1 MTITESRLRRTTFAA
16 IAAVAALAFGAA
28 APASAATND
37 GLWYFDALHIGDHH
51 AAGITGEGV
60 TIAVLDGPVN
70 TDIPT
75 LKNANVEVRK
85 GSFCY
90 TEDGKVAPA
99 TSTDLSGPDSAY
111 HATNVVS
118 YIAGTGDGYPGQQG
132 VKGVAPGAKVLVYA
146 ISRLDSVV
154 DGGEKLSCL
163 EKDGQ
168 DLSTYEVGLA
178 MYEAMD
184 AGADIIVIPA
194 GYTGTALAADEG
206 AYSRAIREG
215 VIVVGSVANTD
226 DLAVSLGFPAGA
238 NGSVGVQAADINGQ
252 IQATEGRPN
261 DNGDTMVVAPGIGI
275 LTQGER
281 DGDWKSQPITQ
292 GTSLAAPIETGYIA
306 LAMQK
311 WPAASGNQIL
321 QDLVRSSNDQ
331 GEPFFD
337 ETRMTGFGFATATRM
352 LDRDASQYEDVNPLL
367 DARPDNQPSTEELLA
382 APTAEPEP
390 EPTSDPVAAPDWGPV
405 IVLLLSI
412 LGGGIVLVVIVLV
425 VVFAIRRS
433 RRKTPSGTTPHSRRL
448 GLGRCGRR

>member
-1 MTITESRLRRTTFAA
+1 
-16 IAAVAALAFGAA
+16 
-28 APASAATND
+28 
-37 GLWYFDALHIGDHH
+37 
-51 AAGITGEGV
+51 
-60 TIAVLDGPVN
+60 VN

-75 LKNANVEVRK
+75 LKDANVEVRK

-132 VKGVAPGAKVLVYA
+132 VKGIAPGAKVLVYA

-154 DGGEKLSCL
+154 DGGEETSCL

-168 DLSTYEVGLA
+168 DLSTEEVGRA

-206 AYSRAIREG
+206 AYSKAIREG

-226 DLAVSLGFPAGA
+226 DLVVSMGFPAGA
-238 NGSVGVQAADINGQ
+238 NGAVGVQAADINGQ

-261 DNGDTMVVAPGIGI
+261 DNYNTMVIAPGIGI

-281 DGDWKSQPITQ
+281 DGDWTSQPITQ
-292 GTSLAAPIETGYIA
+292 GTSLAAPIEAGYIA

-311 WPAASGNQIL
+311 WPDASGNQIL

-331 GEPFFD
+331 GEPIFD
-337 ETRMTGFGFATATRM
+337 PGFTGFGFATATRM
-352 LDRDASQYEDVNPLL
+352 LNRDASQYEDVNPFF
-367 DARPDNQPSTEELLA
+367 DVRRDNQPSVQELLA
-382 APTAEPEP
+382 APTQTAEPES
-390 EPTSDPVAAPDWGPV
+390 TTAPVPAADSSPQIGLLF
-405 IVLLLSI
+405 IVL
-412 LGGGIVLVVIVLV
+412 GGVFAAAVVLV
-425 VVFAIRRS
+425 VVFVVRRS
-433 RRKTPSGTTPHSRRL
+433 RRKPPSGNL
-448 GLGRCGRR
+448 E

>member
-1 MTITESRLRRTTFAA
+1 MTIDTSRPRRTMT
-16 IAAVAALAFGAA
+16 IAALVVASAFALGAA
-28 APASAATND
+28 APAVASTGD
-37 GLWYFDALHIGDHH
+37 GLWYFDAAHIADHH

-75 LKNANVEVRK
+75 LKDANVEVRK
-85 GSFCY
+85 GSLCY

-132 VKGVAPGAKVLVYA
+132 VKGIAPGAKVLVYA

-154 DGGEKLSCL
+154 DGGEETSCL

-168 DLSTYEVGLA
+168 DLSTEEVGRA

-206 AYSRAIREG
+206 AYSKAIREG

-226 DLAVSLGFPAGA
+226 DLVVSMGFPAGA
-238 NGSVGVQAADINGQ
+238 NGAVGVQAADINGQ

-261 DNGDTMVVAPGIGI
+261 DNYNTMVIAPGIGI

-292 GTSLAAPIETGYIA
+292 GTSLAAPIEAGYIA

-311 WPAASGNQIL
+311 WPDASGNQIL

-352 LDRDASQYEDVNPLL
+352 LARDPSQYEDVNPLL
-367 DARPDNQPSTEELLA
+367 DVRPVLIPSTEELLA
-382 APTAEPEP
+382 APTAEPVP

-405 IVLLLSI
+405 IVLLLAI
-412 LGGGIVLVVIVLV
+412 LGGGIVVVVIVLV
-425 VVFAIRRS
+425 VVFVVRRS
-433 RRKTPSGTTPHSRRL
+433 RRTPPSEN
-448 GLGRCGRR
+448 

>member
-1 MTITESRLRRTTFAA
+1 MTTASARRT
-16 IAAVAALAFGAA
+16 IGVAVAVATAVLLSAA
-28 APASAATND
+28 APASAATSD
-37 GLWYFDALHIGDHH
+37 GLWYFDAAHIADHH

-75 LKNANVEVRK
+75 LKDANVEVRK

-132 VKGVAPGAKVLVYA
+132 VKGIAPGAKVLVYA

-154 DGGEKLSCL
+154 EGGEEISCL

-168 DLSTYEVGLA
+168 DLETLEVGAA
-178 MYEAMD
+178 MTEAMD

-194 GYTGTALAADEG
+194 GYDGTALSSDRG

-226 DLAVSLGFPAGA
+226 DLAVSMGFPAGA

-261 DNGDTMVVAPGIGI
+261 ENDDTMVIAPGIGI

-281 DGDWKSQPITQ
+281 DGDWKSQPVTQ
-292 GTSLAAPIETGYIA
+292 GTSLAAPIEAGYIA

-311 WPAASGNQIL
+311 WPDASANQIL
-321 QDLVRSSNDQ
+321 QDLARSSNDQ
-331 GEPFFD
+331 GEAIFD
-337 ETRMTGFGFATATRM
+337 PGSTGFGFATATRM
-352 LDRDASQYEDVNPLL
+352 LDRDASQYEDVNPFL
-367 DARPDNQPSTEELLA
+367 DVRPATIPSTAEMLA
-382 APTAEPEP
+382 APTATPEP
-390 EPTSDPVAAPDWGPV
+390 ESTSNPVAAPDSSPPFA
-405 IVLLLSI
+405 LLLTI
-412 LGGGIVLVVIVLV
+412 LGGGIVLAAVVLV
-425 VVFAIRRS
+425 VVFVVRRS
-433 RRKTPSGTTPHSRRL
+433 RRKTPSGT
-448 GLGRCGRR
+448 

>member
-1 MTITESRLRRTTFAA
+1 VILRSVSIASLALLAVLAA
-16 IAAVAALAFGAA
+16 SPTA
-28 APASAATND
+28 ASAVTGD
-37 GLWYFDALHIGDHH
+37 GLWYFDAAHIADHH

-75 LKNANVEVRK
+75 LKDANVEVRK

-132 VKGVAPGAKVLVYA
+132 VKGIAPGAKVLVYA
-146 ISRLDSVV
+146 ISRLASVV
-154 DGGEKLSCL
+154 DGGEETSCL

-168 DLSTYEVGLA
+168 DLSTEEVGRA

-226 DLAVSLGFPAGA
+226 DLVVSMGFPAGA
-238 NGSVGVQAADINGQ
+238 NGAVGVQAADINGQ

-261 DNGDTMVVAPGIGI
+261 DNYNTMVIAPGIGI

-292 GTSLAAPIETGYIA
+292 GTSLAAPIEAGYIA

-311 WPAASGNQIL
+311 WPDASGNQIL

-331 GEPFFD
+331 GEPIFD
-337 ETRMTGFGFATATRM
+337 PGLTGFGFATATRM
-352 LDRDASQYEDVNPLL
+352 LNRDASQYEDVNPFF
-367 DARPDNQPSTEELLA
+367 DVRRDNQPSVQELLA
-382 APTAEPEP
+382 APTQTPEP
-390 EPTSDPVAAPDWGPV
+390 ESTTAPVPAADSSPQIGLLF
-405 IVLLLSI
+405 IVL
-412 LGGGIVLVVIVLV
+412 GGVFAAAVVLV
-425 VVFAIRRS
+425 VVFVVRRS
-433 RRKTPSGTTPHSRRL
+433 RRKPPSGNL
-448 GLGRCGRR
+448 E

>member
-1 MTITESRLRRTTFAA
+1 MTTSARSRRT
-16 IAAVAALAFGAA
+16 IGVAVAVATAFLFSAA
-28 APASAATND
+28 APASAVTGD

-51 AAGITGEGV
+51 AAGITGEGA

-70 TDIPT
+70 TDVPT
-75 LKNANVEVRK
+75 LKNANIEVRK

-132 VKGVAPGAKVLVYA
+132 VKGIAPGAKVLVYA
-146 ISRLDSVV
+146 ISRLASVV
-154 DGGEKLSCL
+154 DGGEVTSCL

-168 DLSTYEVGLA
+168 DLETPEVGAA
-178 MYEAMD
+178 MTEAMD

-194 GYTGTALAADEG
+194 GYTGTALAADRG

-226 DLAVSLGFPAGA
+226 DLVVSMGFPAGA
-238 NGSVGVQAADINGQ
+238 NGAVGVQAADINGQ

-261 DNGDTMVVAPGIGI
+261 ENDSTMVIAPGIGI

-281 DGDWKSQPITQ
+281 DGDWTPQPITQ
-292 GTSLAAPIETGYIA
+292 GTSLAAPIEAGYIA

-311 WPAASGNQIL
+311 WPDASGNQIL

-337 ETRMTGFGFATATRM
+337 PGLTGFGLATATRM

-367 DARPDNQPSTEELLA
+367 DMRSVQIPPTPELLA
-382 APTAEPEP
+382 APTAEPET
-390 EPTSDPVAAPDWGPV
+390 EPTVDDPVAAPNSSPMV
-405 IVLLLSI
+405 PLLLTI
-412 LGGGIVLVVIVLV
+412 LGGGIVVVIIVLV
-425 VVFAIRRS
+425 VVFAVRRS
-433 RRKTPSGTTPHSRRL
+433 RLKTPSGT
-448 GLGRCGRR
+448 